1 MGPEL
6 PKYPGSTSLASDVL
20 TTDYMTTLAIVQART
35 TSSRLPGKVL
45 LPIGGK
51 PMVLYQLQRLQRCQ
65 RVDDL
70 VLATSDHSS
79 DDSLADVVSKAGYKV
94 FRGELHDVLERFRAC
109 SAQEQATTVVRLTGD
124 CPLSDSALIDELLEA
139 FAKGDWDYLAN
150 SVDDQQLSVPDG
162 FDAEVFRAELLERA
176 AREAKLLS
184 EREHVTP
191 WFRSDS
197 AGLRWGHFRHHPVRP
212 YYRVTVD
219 EPADLEVVR
228 AVVDALEPQDS
239 LFGVDAV
246 VGYLEKHPE
255 LAARNLATVR
265 NEGFLKSLA
274 EDAAQAQQVAIS
286 VGQGQDLWRR
296 AKRVIPGGNMLLSKR
311 AEMFLPEQWP
321 AYFSRAKGCRVWDLD
336 GRELIDMSIMGIGTN
351 LLGYGHPEVDAAVAA
366 TVASGNMSTLNCPE
380 EVWLAERLVDL
391 HPWAEMARLARSG
404 GEANA
409 IAIRIARAATG
420 RDTVAIC
427 GYHGWHDWYLA
438 TNLQNDSGL
447 EEHLL
452 PGLEPNGVP
461 QALAGTVQPFTF
473 NRLDQL
479 ESIAST
485 HELAGVKMEVQRN
498 SPPDPGFLEG
508 VRELCTRRG
517 IVLIFDECTSGFRE
531 TFGGL
536 HLKYG
541 VEPDMAMFGK
551 AMGNGYAITATIGRR
566 AVMEAAQSTFIS
578 STFWTERIGPSAAL
592 KTLQVMERER
602 SWEKVT
608 ATGLELR
615 QRLQALADKYGLTI
629 KHWGIPALTGY
640 TFDSENALA
649 YKTLITQ
656 EMLIRGYLVG
666 NSIYVCTEHTEQV
679 VDSFFEAIDPIF
691 GLVMECEQGRDVHS
705 LLQGP
710 VCHGGFKRLN

>member
-1 MGPEL
+1 ML
-6 PKYPGSTSLASDVL
+6 MRLAD
-20 TTDYMTTLAIVQART
+20 
-35 TSSRLPGKVL
+35 
-45 LPIGGK
+45 K
-51 PMVLYQLQRLQRCQ
+51 PMILYQLERIKRCKSL
-65 RVDDL
+65 DD
-70 VLATSDHSS
+70 VILATSSEGN
-79 DDSLADVVSKAGYKV
+79 DDILASTVMSAGFSV
-94 FRGELHDVLERFRAC
+94 FRGSLSDVLERFRAC
-109 SAQEQATTVVRLTGD
+109 AANEQAELVVRLTGD
-124 CPLSDSALIDELLEA
+124 CPLTDPNLIDELVDA
-139 FAKGDWDYLAN
+139 FCEGNWDYLSNCALG
-150 SVDDQQLSVPDG
+150 DQLSVPDG
-162 FDAEVFRAELLERA
+162 FDAEVFRAELLQRA
-176 AREAKLLS
+176 AREAKLPS

-191 WFRSDS
+191 WFRSES
-197 AGLRWGHFRHHPVRP
+197 AGLRWGHFRHEPVRP

-219 EPADLEVVR
+219 DPVDFEVVR
-228 AVVDALEPQDS
+228 AVVKALEPQDPD
-239 LFGVDAV
+239 FGVDAV
-246 VGYLEKHPE
+246 VSYLNQHPE
-255 LAARNLATVR
+255 IASLNLATVR
-265 NEGFLKSLA
+265 NEGYLKSLK
-274 EDAAQAQQVAIS
+274 EDQEQSLQVPPS
-286 VGQGQDLWRR
+286 QGKGQNLWRR

-351 LLGYGHPEVDAAVAA
+351 LLGYGHLEVDAAVVA
-366 TVASGNMSTLNCPE
+366 TVATGNMSTLNCPE
-380 EVWLAERLVDL
+380 EVWLAERLVAM
-391 HPWAEMARLARSG
+391 HPWAEMARFARSG

-461 QALAGTVQPFTF
+461 RALAGSVQPFSF

-479 ESIAST
+479 EALASA
-485 HELAGVKMEVQRN
+485 HQLAAVKMEVQR
-498 SPPDPGFLEG
+498 SAPPDPGFLEG
-508 VRELCTRRG
+508 VRELCTHLG

-551 AMGNGYAITATIGRR
+551 ALGNGYAITATIGRR

-578 STFWTERIGPSAAL
+578 STFWTERIGPTAAL
-592 KTLQVMERER
+592 KTLEVMERER
-602 SWEKVT
+602 SWEQIT
-608 ATGLELR
+608 AAGLELR
-615 QRLQALADKYGLTI
+615 RRWQELADRHGLSI
-629 KHWGIPALTGY
+629 SHNGLPALTG
-640 TFDSENALA
+640 FAFQSPKALE

-656 EMLIRGYLVG
+656 EMLKKGYLAAT
-666 NSIYVCTEHTEQV
+666 SCYVSLAHTQEIIEPYLGEL
-679 VDSFFEAIDPIF
+679 DEIF
-691 GLVMECEQGRDVHS
+691 ALIAECEQGRPVEE
-705 LLQGP
+705 LLEGP